1 MNRANQIAAAQ
12 NDLDFYTNRC
22 VRLTDF
28 LRRPPRGETL
38 RRLLREGETLIRC
51 SHPRRNQNHGR
62 GSQMKSRQTLITKLR
77 WTRDLLLPCLLSGEV
92 NLGKE

>member
-28 LRRPPRGETL
+28 L